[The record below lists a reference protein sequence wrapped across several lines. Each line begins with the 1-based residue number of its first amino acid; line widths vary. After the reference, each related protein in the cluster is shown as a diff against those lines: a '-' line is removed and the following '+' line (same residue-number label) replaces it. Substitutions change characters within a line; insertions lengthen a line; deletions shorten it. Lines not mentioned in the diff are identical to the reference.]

1 MFCALQVKVAH
12 NVRTMTHLK
21 FEWDGDMYTWD
32 LAKVGRCTLGYV
44 IIFVTGYHFIHVLM
58 RLWKELSGDKNVPLN
73 ADTSSSKNESLKCE
87 DKNIK
92 NSSRSIVNDN
102 ACDIDAHISSE
113 CPTSTV
119 HNFDDNTNP
128 KIARRENKKA
138 R

>member
-1 MFCALQVKVAH
+1 
-12 NVRTMTHLK
+12 MTHLK

-32 LAKVGRCTLGYV
+32 LAKAGRCTLGYV

-58 RLWKELSGDKNVPLN
+58 RLWKELSGAKNVPLN
-73 ADTSSSKNESLKCE
+73 GDTSSSKNESLKCE
-87 DKNIK
+87 EKNIK

-102 ACDIDAHISSE
+102 ACDIDDHMSSE

>member
-1 MFCALQVKVAH
+1 
-12 NVRTMTHLK
+12 MTHLK

-32 LAKVGRCTLGYV
+32 LAKAGRCTLGYV

-73 ADTSSSKNESLKCE
+73 ADTSSENEEKNSSKNEGLQCE
-87 DKNIK
+87 EK
-92 NSSRSIVNDN
+92 NSKNFSSTIVNDS
-102 ACDIDAHISSE
+102 ACNIDDHISCE
-113 CPTSTV
+113 CTTSTV
-119 HNFDDNTNP
+119 HNVDDNTKP